1 MPAGI
6 RRSPTCTVLTTW
18 LRRWQ
23 LCKRGAKRWIS
34 SRARLS
40 GNLSGRRLRHRSEQ
54 GLLCQMLCEC
64 QSGTAVGACGRNR
77 DAAARLELPLTA
89 IELVGFNCR
98 AASIR
103 RRLAC
108 REEERSKKD
117 LAPCPPMC
125 RCKYNSAT
133 QALSIP
139 PPLHEVCAL
148 SDRECGAKTR
158 KYNSA
163 TQALSIPPPL
173 HEVCALS
180 DRECGAKTRSVCA
193 RDCNS
198 AHTLERTCVHE
209 SAHVRGLAKIR
220 PWRAAVSDTVQ
231 THVIAQASL
240 FQCTGIV
247 FVDAY
252 MEEGGKGTGKGGQGG
267 TDETWAWL
275 RQTSRPA
282 RAWPQAPCRCR
293 TPPAACAPRRSRCG
307 QGPGRARRRG
317 RQRCGRGQAWQCT
330 ERGSSGAE

>member
-1 MPAGI
+1 
-6 RRSPTCTVLTTW
+6 
-18 LRRWQ
+18 
-23 LCKRGAKRWIS
+23 
-34 SRARLS
+34 
-40 GNLSGRRLRHRSEQ
+40 
-54 GLLCQMLCEC
+54 MLCEC
-64 QSGTAVGACGRNR
+64 QSGTAVGACGRDR

-117 LAPCPPMC
+117 LAPCPPLC

-133 QALSIP
+133 QALSM
-139 PPLHEVCAL
+139 
-148 SDRECGAKTR
+148 
-158 KYNSA
+158 
-163 TQALSIPPPL
+163 PPPL

-252 MEEGGKGTGKGGQGG
+252 MEEGGKGRGKGGQGG

>member
-40 GNLSGRRLRHRSEQ
+40 GDLSGRRLRHRSEQ

-117 LAPCPPMC
+117 LAPCPPLC

-133 QALSIP
+133 QALSMP

-158 KYNSA
+158 GNT
-163 TQALSIPPPL
+163 TQQHKHSRYL
-173 HEVCALS
+173 HHC
-180 DRECGAKTRSVCA
+180 TRSVPCRTENAGPRRGACA
-193 RDCNS
+193 RGT
-198 AHTLERTCVHE
+198 ATARTR
-209 SAHVRGLAKIR
+209 S
-220 PWRAAVSDTVQ
+220 S
-231 THVIAQASL
+231 
-240 FQCTGIV
+240 
-247 FVDAY
+247 
-252 MEEGGKGTGKGGQGG
+252 
-267 TDETWAWL
+267 
-275 RQTSRPA
+275 A
-282 RAWPQAPCRCR
+282 RACTKVHTC
-293 TPPAACAPRRSRCG
+293 AAWRR
-307 QGPGRARRRG
+307 
-317 RQRCGRGQAWQCT
+317 
-330 ERGSSGAE
+330 